1 MTKMTE
7 TTKMPE
13 IDMDKLKTL
22 KTLEMENDM
31 LNNTTTII
39 YNSEIHTKYSLDQIT
54 DKAKQCINKTT
65 QINPDFVIQSDGKE
79 IDLPMDRKINHYK
92 TTVVFE
98 DGVVFVIKSV
108 IL

>member
-1 MTKMTE
+1 
-7 TTKMPE
+7 MPE
-13 IDMDKLKTL
+13 IDMDKLKTLKTL